1 MSKINRK
8 IGFHLSA
15 AGGVHMAVERAGEL
29 GINAL
34 QVFLKNSNRWT
45 SPPFSEKDILLFREK
60 WKLFPELS
68 VTAHTGYLINPA
80 GDGENLEKSMILL
93 KDELNRADKLGIRYL
108 VLHPGNHKDKGIDEG
123 IKCISRNLDEV
134 FSGDES
140 SVEIL
145 LETTAG
151 QGSSVGHRFE
161 HIRDIM
167 AASKFQHRLGV
178 CLDTCH
184 IFAAGYDISTK
195 EVYSKTTDEF
205 DRVIGL
211 NKLKLFHLNDS
222 KKGCGSHVDR
232 HEHIG
237 LGLIGSEGI
246 SCFINDE
253 RFAGIDFIM
262 ETPDD
267 EVRSDSDNLKVI
279 FSLLKSGTKR

>member
-1 MSKINRK
+1 
-8 IGFHLSA
+8 
-15 AGGVHMAVERAGEL
+15 MAVGRACEL

-45 SPPFSEKDILLFREK
+45 APPLTETDIRMFKDK
-60 WKLFPELS
+60 WRQYPELS
-68 VTAHTGYLINPA
+68 ITAHTGYLINPA

-93 KDELNRADKLGIRYL
+93 KDEMSRADVLGISSL

-123 IKCISRNLDEV
+123 IRGIARMLDEV
-134 FSGDES
+134 FSEDET
-140 SVEIL
+140 SVQIL

-161 HIRDIM
+161 HIRDII
-167 AASKFQHRLGV
+167 AASRYKQRIEV

-195 EVYSKTTDEF
+195 DGYLKTIDEF
-205 DRVIGL
+205 DRIIGL
-211 NKLKLFHLNDS
+211 EKLKLFHINDS
-222 KKGCGSHVDR
+222 KKGCGSRVDR

-237 LGLIGSEGI
+237 LGLIGNEGI
-246 SCFINDE
+246 SCFFNDG
-253 RFAGIDFIM
+253 RFANIDFIM

-267 EVRSDSDNLKVI
+267 EVRSDRQNLEAAC
-279 FSLLKSGTKR
+279 SLLVKGIKN